1 MGEGVLEVFMPQ
13 LAQHLKWTYE
23 DFLLFPDDG
32 KRHELIDGEHIMSP
46 SPFTKHQ
53 RILGNL
59 FIVIKLFLKS
69 HRMGEA
75 FIAPMDVVLSD
86 TDVVEPDLLFIA
98 SEHASIITEKHI
110 MGVPDLIVEVL
121 SEGSGTETCA
131 TRNMSQMGLGRKTD
145 EIIKRRLYEQ
155 YGVKE
160 YWIIDPE
167 LESVKARSGLCPS
180 ERGAWGHLE
189 RSEQGPHMEKVY
201 RWHENM
207 CHTEHVPNSGTGMQ
221 STGFVRVAELSVEN
235 GGTLTTPLLPDLTI
249 PLSDIFG

>member
-1 MGEGVLEVFMPQ
+1 LTLTAGIWDTFKGADLFLQRGILEVFMPQ

-23 DFLLFPDDG
+23 EFLLFPNDG

-53 RILGNL
+53 RILVNL
-59 FIVIKLFLKS
+59 TIVIGAFLRQ
-69 HRMGEA
+69 HRIGQM
-75 FIAPMDVVLSD
+75 FVAPMDVVLSD

-110 MGVPDLIVEVL
+110 MGVPDLVVEII
-121 SEGSGTETCA
+121 STGS
-131 TRNMSQMGLGRKTD
+131 RKTD

-167 LESVKARSGLCPS
+167 LESVK
-180 ERGAWGHLE
+180 
-189 RSEQGPHMEKVY
+189 VY

-207 CHTEHVPNSGTGMQ
+207 CHTEHIPNRTGMQ
-221 STGFVRVAELSVEN
+221 EAGFVRVEELSVEN
-235 GGTLTTPLLPDLTI
+235 GGTLTTPLLPELTL
-249 PLSDIFG
+249 PLSEIFG